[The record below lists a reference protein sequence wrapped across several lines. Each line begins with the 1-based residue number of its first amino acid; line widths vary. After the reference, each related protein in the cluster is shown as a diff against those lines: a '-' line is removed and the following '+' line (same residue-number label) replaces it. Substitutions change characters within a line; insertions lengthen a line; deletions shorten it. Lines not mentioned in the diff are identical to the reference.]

1 MSTPRPQNPRSN
13 VPKLTP
19 EQMDLAEAA
28 IRRLMKA
35 RYPGRPI
42 TVHRTD
48 RHPAG
53 EVPTPHEAGSP

>member
-1 MSTPRPQNPRSN
+1 MSTPSPMPEIN
-13 VPKLTP
+13 VRTLTP

-28 IRRLMKA
+28 ILRLMKA

-42 TVHRTD
+42 TVHRAD

-53 EVPTPHEAGSP
+53 DVPTSHEAGSP